1 MISRKSAIIATFAAI
16 MISSPVVFGLV
27 FQAQAAP
34 DIRSIGQS
42 LDKVVAVSP
51 DEKLRAPTVI
61 SGNNVY
67 ITWFTNE
74 NTVNSNFE
82 VGFRASNDSG
92 ATFGPITNL
101 SNTAN
106 SDSINGEI
114 AAEGKTVIVSWW
126 EKNQTSMV
134 PVARVSTDN
143 GQTFGPRLNI
153 TANPFGTVGAA
164 KGK

>member
-1 MISRKSAIIATFAAI
+1 VKAVQTEALKAA
-16 MISSPVVFGLV
+16 PVVV
-27 FQAQAAP
+27 
-34 DIRSIGQS
+34 
-42 LDKVVAVSP
+42 
-51 DEKLRAPTVI
+51 
-61 SGNNVY
+61 SGNHVY
-67 ITWFTNE
+67 VAWFTNE

-106 SDSINGEI
+106 SDSINAEI

-153 TANPFGTVGAA
+153 TANPFGTI
-164 KGK
+164 GKAEGK